1 VRGAVAVRCAGAD
14 GNPCL
19 DDAYVAGRIVAELSA
34 YLPEWGLGDT
44 AELVRS
50 AASGY
55 GSEIEALGR
64 SSSATSLREYDLFD
78 DVRICARVDAVPSVI
93 EAVALP
99 GGRARAFS
107 AR

>member
-1 VRGAVAVRCAGAD
+1 VAIRCAGAD

-19 DDAYVAGRIVAELSA
+19 DDSYVAGRLVAELEA
-34 YLPEWGLGDT
+34 YLPEWALGDT

-50 AASGY
+50 AASSY
-55 GSEIEALGR
+55 GSETEALGR
-64 SSSATSLREYDLFD
+64 SSSAASLREYDLFD
-78 DVRICARVDAVPSVI
+78 DVRICARLDAVPVVI
-93 EAVALP
+93 EAVTLP